1 MRPFAFRHRGLA
13 AAAAALLLSAH
24 SLSAQQPRGTLRVV
38 VRADSSPVAE
48 AVIRVG
54 RYGALTGPDGT
65 ARLTLPAGPQVVG
78 IARIGFHPESTT
90 VVLAAD
96 STTTLEVQLTAS
108 EVELEE
114 IVVSTTRGLRRLDDE
129 PVRVEVLSGEDVAE
143 KTQMRPADLTRI
155 LTEMVGI
162 RMQPGAS
169 PLGAT
174 RLRIQGLRGQYTGL
188 LSDGLP
194 LYGGAPGGFGLLQLA
209 PIDLAQAEVIKGSS
223 TVFVGPAALG
233 GVLNLI
239 SRRPTVRTHELV
251 LNQSLQQGSD
261 ALFWGAERLT
271 PTVGLTLFADA
282 HGQSRRDLDGDGWA
296 DISGFTRASIRPRLY
311 WTAPNGDELL
321 ATLGAL
327 TESRKGGYISAL
339 NYPGGGNPYRERLGT
354 SRVDGGLSYRRSL
367 SGSSHLQVRTSG
379 MYQRTDHHFG
389 TAAESDTRY
398 TAFGELSYTATA
410 GPVEWVL
417 GGAWQG
423 DGFRPDDTPA
433 FRYTYSVPAA
443 FGQVTWSPATAV
455 AAALSAR
462 CDRHNEFGTRCSP
475 RASLLVKPSGST
487 AVRLSAGTGFFAPI
501 PLTEETDAA
510 GLRQVVPTRLRRE
523 TARTA
528 ALDASWKR
536 GPLEVSGTIALSA
549 LHDPVALVPRP
560 ADPQGRVQFINVDG
574 PTRITS
580 GELFGVYEAKPIVVT
595 LFYGY
600 LKGTERDPGSAGRRE
615 LGLTPRH
622 SAGVDVTWEAPET
635 GTWIALEAF
644 YTGRQAVYDDPART
658 RSRPY
663 AVTEILLSQRVGVV
677 TFFLNLDNLFD
688 ERVTRH
694 EPLVL
699 AQPAPGGRRTIVPWG
714 PVEGRVLS
722 AGARAQF

>member
-1 MRPFAFRHRGLA
+1 MRPCILALA
-13 AAAAALLLSAH
+13 AICLAAPLR
-24 SLSAQQPRGTLRVV
+24 AQQPHGLLLVRVH
-38 VRADSSPVAE
+38 ADSAPVAE
-48 AVIRVG
+48 AVVRTG
-54 RYGALTGPDGT
+54 RFGALTGPDGT
-65 ARLTLPAGPQVVG
+65 ARLTLPAGPRLVS
-78 IARIGFHPESTT
+78 IARVGFHPESTT
-90 VVLAAD
+90 VRVAAD
-96 STTTLEVQLTAS
+96 STTTLDVQLTAA

-162 RMQPGAS
+162 RMQSGAS
-169 PLGAT
+169 ALGAT

-194 LYGGAPGGFGLLQLA
+194 LYGGTPGGFGLLQLA

-239 SRRPTVRTHELV
+239 SRRPTARTHELV
-251 LNQSLQQGSD
+251 LNQSLQEGSD
-261 ALFWGAERLT
+261 ALFWGAEPFS
-271 PTVGLTLFADA
+271 PTTGLTLFADA

-296 DISGFTRASIRPRLY
+296 DITGFRRASVRPRLY
-311 WTAPNGDELL
+311 WTAPNGDALL
-321 ATLGAL
+321 ATVGAL
-327 TESRKGGYISAL
+327 TESREGGYISAL

-354 SRVDGGLSYRRSL
+354 TRVDGGLTYRRSL
-367 SGSSHLQVRTSG
+367 SGSSHLQLRTSG
-379 MYQRTDHHFG
+379 MYQRTDHRFG
-389 TAAESDTRY
+389 TATEADRRY
-398 TAFGELSYTATA
+398 TVFGELSYTATT
-410 GPVEWVL
+410 GPVEWVA
-417 GGAWQG
+417 GAAWQG
-423 DGFRPDDTPA
+423 DGFRPEDTPA
-433 FRYTYSVPAA
+433 FRYTYSVPAG
-443 FGQVTWSPATAV
+443 FGQVTWSPMVAL

-475 RASLLVKPSGST
+475 RASLLVKPTGST
-487 AVRLSAGTGFFAPI
+487 ALRASAGTGFFAPV
-501 PLTEETDAA
+501 PLTEETDAT
-510 GLRQVVPTRLRRE
+510 GLRLVVPTRLQRE

-536 GPLEVSGTIALSA
+536 GPLEVSGTLALSE
-549 LHDPVALVPRP
+549 LQHPVALVPRP
-560 ADPQGRVQFINVDG
+560 GDPQGRVQFINVDG

-595 LFYGY
+595 VFYGY
-600 LKGTERDPGSAGRRE
+600 LKGTERDPAGAGRRE

-635 GTWIALEAF
+635 GTWIAVEAF

-677 TFFLNLDNLFD
+677 TFFLNLDNLSD